1 MGKKNVLTFGKPQR
15 SSPFITEDRML
26 SAFCPSIYFEN
37 LQGARRVPAVGE
49 RGLLSM
55 SLGLPKSF
63 LD

>member
-1 MGKKNVLTFGKPQR
+1 
-15 SSPFITEDRML
+15 ML
-26 SAFCPSIYFEN
+26 SAFCPSIYFED